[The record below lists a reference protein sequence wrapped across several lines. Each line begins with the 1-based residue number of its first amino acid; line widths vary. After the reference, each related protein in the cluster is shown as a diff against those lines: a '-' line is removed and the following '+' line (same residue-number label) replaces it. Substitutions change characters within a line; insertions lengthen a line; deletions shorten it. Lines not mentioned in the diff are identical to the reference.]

1 MKDTRMNTSSWYL
14 LIRFPTY
21 IMSYLDEL
29 FGLRGKI
36 AVVTGASRGLG
47 RAIAEAL
54 ARAGA
59 SVILVSANPERLDEA
74 SAALQAAGLSAT
86 SHCCDLADKAQ
97 ISALIDAVRTNP
109 GRVDI
114 LVNAAGITEGHALF
128 EYPDEVWERTLQVNL
143 TAAFQLA
150 RGLAPLMVAQQS
162 GSIINVTSLNAER
175 GFPGNPAYVAS
186 KGALKQ
192 LSKSLAVDLA
202 PYGIRVN
209 TIGPGYFHTDMNS
222 RSWND
227 PERREQRSSR
237 TLLGR
242 WGEPEDLA
250 GAVIFL
256 ASAAS
261 AYVTGQDL
269 YVDGGWLTKGL

>member
-1 MKDTRMNTSSWYL
+1 
-14 LIRFPTY
+14 
-21 IMSYLDEL
+21 MSYLDEL
-29 FGLRGKI
+29 FSLAGKT

-47 RAIAEAL
+47 QAMAEAL
-54 ARAGA
+54 LRAGA
-59 SVILVSANPERLDEA
+59 AVIMVSANQTRLEQA
-74 SAALQAAGLSAT
+74 TAALQAQGLPAT
-86 SHCCDLADKAQ
+86 SHCCDLADNAQ
-97 ISALIDAVRTNP
+97 IARLIEAVRGDP

-114 LVNAAGITEGHALF
+114 LVNAAGITEGHDVF
-128 EYPDEVWERTLQVNL
+128 DYPDAAWERTLQVNL
-143 TAAFQLA
+143 TAAFYLA
-150 RGLAPLMVAQQS
+150 RGFAALMAAQQS
-162 GSIINVTSLNAER
+162 GSIINITSINAER
-175 GFPGNPAYVAS
+175 GFPGNPAYIAA

-192 LSKSLAVDLA
+192 LSKALAVDLA
-202 PYGIRVN
+202 PHGIRVN

-227 PERREQRSSR
+227 PKRREQRSSR

-242 WGEPEDLA
+242 WGEPADLA

>member
-1 MKDTRMNTSSWYL
+1 
-14 LIRFPTY
+14 
-21 IMSYLDEL
+21 MSYLDEL
-29 FGLRGKI
+29 FNLKNKT
-36 AVVTGASRGLG
+36 ALVTGASRGLG
-47 RAIAEAL
+47 HACAAAL
-54 ARAGA
+54 LRAGA
-59 SVILVSANPERLDEA
+59 SVILVSANQQRLDEA
-74 SAALQAAGLSAT
+74 TSEFQAQGLPAT

-97 ISALIDAVRTNP
+97 INALIESVRADP
-109 GRVDI
+109 GRLDI
-114 LVNAAGITEGHALF
+114 LVNAAGMSEGHPLF
-128 EYPDEVWERTLQVNL
+128 EYPDELWERTLQVNL
-143 TAAFQLA
+143 TAVFQLA
-150 RGLAPLMVAQQS
+150 RGFAPLMAAQKS
-162 GSIINVTSLNAER
+162 GSIINITSLNAER

-202 PYGIRVN
+202 THGIRVN
-209 TIGPGYFHTDMNS
+209 SIGPGYFHTDMNS

-227 PERREQRSSR
+227 PERREQRSNH

-242 WGEPEDLA
+242 WGEPDDLA

-261 AYVTGQDL
+261 AYVTGQDI